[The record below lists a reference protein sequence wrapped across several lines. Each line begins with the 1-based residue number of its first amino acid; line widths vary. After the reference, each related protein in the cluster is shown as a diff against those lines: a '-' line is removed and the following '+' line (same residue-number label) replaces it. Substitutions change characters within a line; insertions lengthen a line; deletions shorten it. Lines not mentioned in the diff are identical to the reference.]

1 MNKTALNSQKEK
13 HSMLSL
19 RRATFVGLAAHRLR
33 NISIHALLAESDAD
47 NGDAGNGCDAI
58 SIHALLAESDYWL
71 PVRHSRTE
79 AFLSTLSLR
88 RATAAE
94 HRLLALNSISI
105 HALLAESDLIHITQ
119 YSMCKISI
127 HALLAESDIL
137 GNPCAGCPAISIH
150 ALLAESDGCRIEHD
164 AAVAYDFYP
173 RSPCGERHETDY
185 TMYLEDNFYPR
196 SPCGERQTSAA
207 YSQKKYYFYP
217 RSPCGER
224 LASAWAMSETLVF
237 LSTLSLRRATARAR
251 RSWLWYPHFYPR
263 SPCGERRC
271 LPRRPRQRC
280 SNFYPRSPC
289 GERLPEAREL
299 SSIKYFYPRS
309 PCGERR
315 QSLQA
320 YNDFRYFYPRSP
332 CGERHLSAV
341 SRPHAAYFYPR
352 SPCGERLER
361 PVHPY
366 IMLEFLSTLSLR
378 RATVSQLFRTKAYR
392 EDFYP
397 RSPCGERP
405 PLADGAEPHAAFLS
419 TLSLRRATR
428 YIYICIKLCFNFY
441 PRSPCGERPVHHRRR
456 VLRYDISI
464 HALLAESDAPKLR
477 LRVPFLISIHALLAE
492 SDSTQKGSTPTAKTF
507 LSTLSLRRATPPKK
521 EKK

>member
-173 RSPCGERHETDY
+173 RSPCGERQGACVGAALRLNFYPRSPCGERHETDY

-196 SPCGERQTSAA
+196 SPCGER
-207 YSQKKYYFYP
+207 
-217 RSPCGER
+217 
-224 LASAWAMSETLVF
+224 
-237 LSTLSLRRATARAR
+237 RR
-251 RSWLWYPHFYPR
+251 
-263 SPCGERRC
+263 G
-271 LPRRPRQRC
+271 
-280 SNFYPRSPC
+280 
-289 GERLPEAREL
+289 
-299 SSIKYFYPRS
+299 
-309 PCGERR
+309 
-315 QSLQA
+315 
-320 YNDFRYFYPRSP
+320 
-332 CGERHLSAV
+332 AV
-341 SRPHAAYFYPR
+341 
-352 SPCGERLER
+352 
-361 PVHPY
+361 PV
-366 IMLEFLSTLSLR
+366 I
-378 RATVSQLFRTKAYR
+378 
-392 EDFYP
+392 
-397 RSPCGERP
+397 
-405 PLADGAEPHAAFLS
+405 
-419 TLSLRRATR
+419 
-428 YIYICIKLCFNFY
+428 
-441 PRSPCGERPVHHRRR
+441 
-456 VLRYDISI
+456 
-464 HALLAESDAPKLR
+464 
-477 LRVPFLISIHALLAE
+477 LII
-492 SDSTQKGSTPTAKTF
+492 
-507 LSTLSLRRATPPKK
+507 
-521 EKK
+521 

>member
-173 RSPCGERHETDY
+173 RSPCGERQGACVGAALRLNFYPRSPCGERHETDY
-185 TMYLEDNFYPR
+185 TMYLEDN
-196 SPCGERQTSAA
+196 
-207 YSQKKYYFYP
+207 FYP

-263 SPCGERRC
+263 SPCGER
-271 LPRRPRQRC
+271 
-280 SNFYPRSPC
+280 
-289 GERLPEAREL
+289 LPEAREL

-309 PCGERR
+309 PCGERPP
-315 QSLQA
+315 
-320 YNDFRYFYPRSP
+320 F
-332 CGERHLSAV
+332 CV
-341 SRPHAAYFYPR
+341 S
-352 SPCGERLER
+352 
-361 PVHPY
+361 
-366 IMLEFLSTLSLR
+366 
-378 RATVSQLFRTKAYR
+378 
-392 EDFYP
+392 
-397 RSPCGERP
+397 
-405 PLADGAEPHAAFLS
+405 
-419 TLSLRRATR
+419 
-428 YIYICIKLCFNFY
+428 
-441 PRSPCGERPVHHRRR
+441 
-456 VLRYDISI
+456 VLLIRGISI
-464 HALLAESDAPKLR
+464 HALLAESDIYA
-477 LRVPFLISIHALLAE
+477 
-492 SDSTQKGSTPTAKTF
+492 Q
-507 LSTLSLRRATPPKK
+507 
-521 EKK
+521 